1 MRAYIFITTS
11 TRGDPREIAREVARI
26 NGIKSADLCW
36 GLPDIIA
43 VAEAPDMKALETTV
57 VDQVQKLG
65 GVDKTDTHIAAG
77 S

>member
-1 MRAYIFITTS
+1 MRAYVFITT
-11 TRGDPREIAREVARI
+11 TPRGEPREVVREVARI
-26 NGIKSADLCW
+26 NGVKAADLCW

-57 VDQVQKLG
+57 VDPIQKLS
-65 GVDKTDTHIAAG
+65 GVDKTDTHIAVG

>member
-1 MRAYIFITTS
+1 MKAYIFITTS
-11 TRGDPREIAREVARI
+11 TRGDPREVAREVARI
-26 NGIKSADLCW
+26 NGIKTADLCW

-57 VDQVQKLG
+57 VDQVQKLS

>member
-11 TRGDPREIAREVARI
+11 TRGDPREVAREVARI
-26 NGIKSADLCW
+26 NGIKTADLCW